1 MFCELRFHRDLIQSS
16 FSLQLELTISHIWLL
31 FYDLYHRAFK
41 KRETAVVAAATRL
54 FHEAGLTAAE
64 SALWEFRTKLAA
76 AVARLRIQHNAL
88 SLSDLLPAHLRDDKI
103 QGYGSTTPVTCWVN
117 LKKIK

>member
-54 FHEAGLTAAE
+54 FHEAGLTAA
-64 SALWEFRTKLAA
+64 S
-76 AVARLRIQHNAL
+76 
-88 SLSDLLPAHLRDDKI
+88 
-103 QGYGSTTPVTCWVN
+103 STTPCPSATSC
-117 LKKIK
+117 LPIYATTRSRATAAPPP